1 MFDLAATI
9 CFLEHH
15 HLVFPHN
22 KSRFPL
28 TNLLTSMPDAESA
41 LLRPGKKMNIAE
53 LNDLDEVTQLEIEG
67 FRMGMY
73 LRLGIHDLPFEMV
86 K

>member
-1 MFDLAATI
+1 
-9 CFLEHH
+9 
-15 HLVFPHN
+15 
-22 KSRFPL
+22 
-28 TNLLTSMPDAESA
+28 MPDAESA

-53 LNDLDEVTQLEIEG
+53 LNDLDEVSQLEIEG

>member
-1 MFDLAATI
+1 
-9 CFLEHH
+9 
-15 HLVFPHN
+15 
-22 KSRFPL
+22 
-28 TNLLTSMPDAESA
+28 MPDAESA
-41 LLRPGKKMNIAE
+41 LLRPGKKMYIAE

-73 LRLGIHDLPFEMV
+73 LRLGIHYLPFEMV